1 MASGPIRMVN
11 CSVRFS
17 YQTVNIPWFLRKF
30 RISFLRDWHF
40 QWEIFFLGL
49 LLPSAEHEIE
59 NESPEN
65 VETRREHIS
74 AENTLI
80 NNACFKTNNQS
91 LLKIDGKPLY

>member
-1 MASGPIRMVN
+1 
-11 CSVRFS
+11 
-17 YQTVNIPWFLRKF
+17 
-30 RISFLRDWHF
+30 
-40 QWEIFFLGL
+40 